1 MKPSVLIT
9 GAIVLTGWMFIDGYK
24 TDAGNCGRNSVFHAR
39 IAARFNQSA
48 NRQFSYPNSDVRSV
62 DTATQENGHAKTRYG
77 GQPPST
83 KP

>member
-24 TDAGNCGRNSVFHAR
+24 TDAGKCDFTVSCALVYMG
-39 IAARFNQSA
+39 AAA
-48 NRQFSYPNSDVRSV
+48 WAHNRER
-62 DTATQENGHAKTRYG
+62 
-77 GQPPST
+77 